1 LAGTGKEI
9 GRFFKHSSVYAL
21 GSIINRIGAFV
32 LLPVYTTQL
41 AVSEYG
47 ALEIFY
53 AVSAVAS
60 GILAIGIAHATL
72 RFYFEYD
79 NDADKKAVVSTNLI
93 GLFFITV
100 TGVLFIS
107 LWQDEILNLVFG
119 EQKYQTGF
127 VIMLATLVLELSSQ
141 VSLAYIRAREYSY
154 FFVIVVVVKLIIQVS
169 ANIYLVIYREAGV
182 EGILFGN
189 FLAVASGWIVLS
201 GFTIYQCG
209 LSFHKDKFVE
219 VLRYSFPFLLSTITS
234 LFSENIDKFIING
247 FLGLEAL
254 GIYALARKFS
264 MLLEVL
270 IGEPFNRSYGAFRYS
285 IMDREDA
292 SEIQSRIV
300 RYLACLLA
308 VAALGLV
315 FFARDLLMFMSSEE
329 YLPAA
334 GLLPILCIASSLLV
348 ITYPLQSGIL
358 FAKKTRY
365 IFYISVIAAL
375 SSALANILLIYYL
388 DIVGAAIAQVC
399 IGLVLVTVTNYFS
412 QKFFKVHY
420 PFMKLVGILFVSSL
434 FFAGSLLLDT
444 LVIYLA
450 IPLKALLLV
459 LFIVV
464 LFKSPVIE
472 RTEVAQI
479 RTWVG
484 RYIPFLAVQS
494 AN

>member
-32 LLPVYTTQL
+32 LLPVYTTHL

-60 GILAIGIAHATL
+60 GLLAIGIAHATL

-79 NDADKKAVVSTNLI
+79 NEADKKAVVSTNLI
-93 GLFFITV
+93 GLFFIAG
-100 TGVLFIS
+100 TGVLFIGM
-107 LWQDEILNLVFG
+107 WQDEILNLVFG
-119 EQKYQTGF
+119 ELKYQTGF

-141 VSLAYIRAREYSY
+141 VSLAYIRAREYSF
-154 FFVIVVVVKLIIQVS
+154 FFVIVAVVKLIIQVS

-182 EGILFGN
+182 EGVLFGN
-189 FLAVASGWIVLS
+189 FLAVASGWLVLS
-201 GFTIYQCG
+201 GFTVYQCG
-209 LSFHKDKFVE
+209 LSFHKDKFIE

-234 LFSENIDKFIING
+234 LFSDNIDKFLING
-247 FLGLEAL
+247 LLGLEAL
-254 GIYALARKFS
+254 GVYALARKFS
-264 MLLEVL
+264 MLLEVVV
-270 IGEPFNRSYGAFRYS
+270 GEPFNRSYGAFRFS
-285 IMDREDA
+285 IMDRDDA

-308 VAALGLV
+308 VASLGLV
-315 FFARDLLMFMSSEE
+315 FFAGDLLMLMSNEE

-348 ITYPLQSGIL
+348 
-358 FAKKTRY
+358 TRY
-365 IFYISVIAAL
+365 IFYVSVITAL
-375 SSALANILLIYYL
+375 SSAVANIVLIHYMG
-388 DIVGAAIAQVC
+388 ITGAAIAQVC
-399 IGLVLVTVTNYFS
+399 IGLVIVTATNYFA
-412 QKFFKVHY
+412 QKYFKVHY
-420 PFMKLVGILFVSSL
+420 PFMKLAGIVAVASL

-464 LFKSPVIE
+464 LFKSPLIE

-479 RTWVG
+479 RAWVG
-484 RYIPFLAVQS
+484 RYIPFLATQT